1 METRINGYNAPFFFS
16 QILGKI
22 AFNPDRTPAGR
33 VSDFIVNVGTTYPKV
48 IAICIKN
55 EKEEKEIPLNQIEIS
70 SLILD
75 IIILKEFFDD
85 IPKNSIDFSES
96 VLTLKK
102 TVYDRQIVDLNGA
115 KVIRVN
121 DVRLL
126 KSGNEISVTDVDVG
140 YRGILRRLGLE
151 DVIEKIVNVVKLFG
165 LKNVSLYNQM
175 FVSWEYVHPVLP
187 KSQHDAIKLTVPKE
201 QFNNL
206 NPADLADIL
215 EELDYEQ
222 RESLINQI
230 PDSVAAKVLSETDSK
245 TTQELLVTQKEERA
259 ADILEYM
266 APDKAADILG
276 DMQEEKA
283 LGIIKQME
291 PEDAEAVTELLEY
304 SDNTAGGLMTTEYI
318 SFNPNTMVVNAIQEL
333 VKAPEEDI
341 ETIYE
346 TFVVENDKLIG
357 TVNLRQL
364 LISPG
369 HKSLSDIM
377 NKKPT
382 TVTPDENA
390 KKVAELF
397 SKYNLLTLPVVSEGT
412 GNIEGVITVDDV
424 VEYLTRNWQ

>member
-16 QILGKI
+16 QVLGKM
-22 AFNPDRTPAGR
+22 ALNPDRTPAGR
-33 VSDFIVNVGTTYPKV
+33 ITDLIVNVGTTYPKV
-48 IAICIKN
+48 IAICVKKENDEKN
-55 EKEEKEIPLNQIEIS
+55 ILLSQIEAP

-75 IIILKEFFDD
+75 GIILKEFFYE
-85 IPKNSIDFSES
+85 IPDNQVDFSES

-102 TVYDRQIVDLNGA
+102 AVYDRQIVDLNGA

-121 DVRLL
+121 DIRLL

-151 DVIEKIVNVVKLFG
+151 EFVEKIVKIIKLFG
-165 LKNVSLYNQM
+165 LKNVSMYNQM

-187 KSQHDAIKLTVPKE
+187 KGQHEAIKLTVPKE

-259 ADILEYM
+259 ADILEHM

-276 DMQEEKA
+276 DMQEERA

-318 SFNPNTMVVNAIQEL
+318 SFNPNTIVVNAIQEL
-333 VKAPEEDI
+333 VRAPEEDI

-346 TFVVENDKLIG
+346 TFVVENEKLIG

-397 SKYNLLTLPVVSEGT
+397 SKYNLLTLPVISEGT

>member
-1 METRINGYNAPFFFS
+1 METRNNGYNAPFFFS
-16 QILGKI
+16 QILGKKVL
-22 AFNPDRTPAGR
+22 NPDRTIAGKI
-33 VSDFIVNVGTTYPKV
+33 SDFIVNVGTTYPKV
-48 IAICIKN
+48 IAICIKS
-55 EKEEKEIPLNQIEIS
+55 KDEEKNIPLNQLETP
-70 SLILD
+70 SLLLRSTL
-75 IIILKEFFDD
+75 LKEPF
-85 IPKNSIDFSES
+85 SSTQHYHIDFSDS
-96 VLTLKK
+96 VLALKK
-102 TVYDRQIVDLNGA
+102 TVFDRQIVDLNGA

-121 DVRLL
+121 DIRLL
-126 KSGNEISVTDVDVG
+126 RSGNEISVTDVDVG
-140 YRGILRRLGLE
+140 YRGILRRLELE
-151 DVIEKIVNVVKLFG
+151 NLINKIANTIKVLG
-165 LKNVSLYNQM
+165 PKNISIYNQM

-222 RESLINQI
+222 RETLINQI
-230 PDSVAAKVLSETDSK
+230 PDHVAAKVLSETDSK

-259 ADILEYM
+259 ADILEHM

-276 DMQEEKA
+276 DMQEDKA

-291 PEDAEAVTELLEY
+291 AEDAEAVTELLEY
-304 SDNTAGGLMTTEYI
+304 SDNTAGGLMTTEYL

-346 TFVVENDKLIG
+346 TFIVENNKLIG
-357 TVNLRQL
+357 TVSLRQL
-364 LISPG
+364 LVSAG
-369 HKSLSDIM
+369 HKSLAEIM

-382 TVTPDENA
+382 TVTPEETA

-397 SKYNLLTLPVVSEGT
+397 SKYNLLTLPVISEENGT
-412 GNIEGVITVDDV
+412 IEGIITVDDV
-424 VEYLTRNWQ
+424 VEYLTRKWQ